1 MYSVV
6 RPVRSLQQFPLIRK
20 FVYTG
25 EPMNPY
31 RCECCATKQQ
41 RKALGNVKAYGDV
54 QDKPEICRKCAVEF
68 N

>member
-6 RPVRSLQQFPLIRK
+6 RPMRPLQAFPLIRR

-25 EPMNPY
+25 EPINPY
-31 RCECCATKQQ
+31 RCECCATKKQ
-41 RKALGNVKAYGDV
+41 RAGLATIREYADV
-54 QDKPEICRKCAVEF
+54 DVKPEICRKCAVDF